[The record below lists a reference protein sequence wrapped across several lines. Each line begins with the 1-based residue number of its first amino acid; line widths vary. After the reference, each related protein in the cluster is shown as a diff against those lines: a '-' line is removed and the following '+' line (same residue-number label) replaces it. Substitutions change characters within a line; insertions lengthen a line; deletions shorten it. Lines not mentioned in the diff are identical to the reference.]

1 MLPVFQYENFVKRV
15 KQKKREKGVSV
26 FGILI
31 CDYRQQ
37 LCREYIL
44 NYLNRFHKLAGKN
57 IDFYLPGYVQDYP
70 IYEEEN
76 RIQIGNE
83 NYYFE
88 KEIYEEFLE
97 NLSHDFDITFP
108 YNPILI
114 LMEYKGGHF
123 KNARKVVIELDS
135 NKRDIKKVGKLFEE
149 IFATAQDKVDLNSM
163 MRKLGKN
170 QVEDNLWDMLI
181 ELIDNKYL
189 TKAKEVYDIYK
200 LK

>member
-88 KEIYEEFLE
+88 FHNQAQPHNRLLQKAELQYLHPF
-97 NLSHDFDITFP
+97 SH
-108 YNPILI
+108 L
-114 LMEYKGGHF
+114 
-123 KNARKVVIELDS
+123 
-135 NKRDIKKVGKLFEE
+135 
-149 IFATAQDKVDLNSM
+149 LN
-163 MRKLGKN
+163 N
-170 QVEDNLWDMLI
+170 
-181 ELIDNKYL
+181 
-189 TKAKEVYDIYK
+189 
-200 LK
+200 

>member
-70 IYEEEN
+70 IYEE
-76 RIQIGNE
+76 
-83 NYYFE
+83 
-88 KEIYEEFLE
+88 FLE

-114 LMEYKGGHF
+114 LMEYKGGNF

-163 MRKLGKN
+163 MRKIN
-170 QVEDNLWDMLI
+170 
-181 ELIDNKYL
+181 
-189 TKAKEVYDIYK
+189 
-200 LK
+200 